1 MQLLEI
7 SWINHLSLYFVSE
20 ISVQQRRVI
29 GLKVTLID
37 NLVKCESESVNI
49 HVYIVHC
56 TMYSN
61 EVRTAGKELGWGG
74 GGGSEGKT
82 YPLQL
87 LPGKCLQD
95 IPVPQH
101 RPPGQQY

>member
-7 SWINHLSLYFVSE
+7 SWMYHLPVYFVSE
-20 ISVQQRRVI
+20 ISVQKSRII

-37 NLVKCESESVNI
+37 NLEKCESESVYI
-49 HVYIVHC
+49 HVYIIHC
-56 TMYSN
+56 IMYSN
-61 EVRTAGKELGWGG
+61 EVRTWEKEWGVG
-74 GGGSEGKT
+74 EGEGKT

-101 RPPGQQY
+101 QPPEQQY